1 MKKIIFL
8 GSRTHVFDS
17 AIKMGIEFDHVFAL
31 KGSLLE
37 SKLISEDIEHKS
49 FDMTQKKE
57 VLNFLYKSNFEVLV
71 SNGCPIVFPVE
82 KFDAS
87 QILVNI
93 HPTYLPFLQ
102 GKTPLNGVF
111 YNDYAF
117 YGATMHFID
126 ATIDTGNIIYQHKE
140 EITPDVDLGLLY
152 FLAFELEGFVFRKG
166 WEILKANRFRYSGEK
181 QQGKADYF
189 NRTKE
194 KQQVD
199 FERMGNKELIRKVK
213 SFGIASQ
220 GCYTKLNDRD
230 YRIFEVEEIVHPALL
245 ERFGTSLAG
254 EILLAYD
261 KKLLVKSKDGI
272 LKLKVFQTENE

>member
-1 MKKIIFL
+1 MEKIIFL

-17 AIKMGIEFDHVFAL
+17 AIKMGVTFKHIFAL

-37 SKLISEDIEHKS
+37 SSLISRGIQHKS
-49 FDMTQKKE
+49 FDMAQKKE
-57 VLNFLYKSNFEVLV
+57 VLDFLYESNFEVLV
-71 SNGCPIVFPVE
+71 SNGCPIVFPVD
-82 KFDAS
+82 KFHPS

-111 YNDYAF
+111 YNDYKF

-126 ATIDTGNIIYQHKE
+126 ATIDTGNVIYQHKE
-140 EITPDVDLGLLY
+140 EITPDIDLGLLY

-166 WEILKANRFRYSGEK
+166 WEVLKAHRFNYNGER

-199 FERMGNKELIRKVK
+199 FKLMGNKELMRKVK

-220 GCYTKLNDRD
+220 GCYAKLNDRD

-245 ERFGTSLAG
+245 QRFGTSLAG

-272 LKLKVFQTENE
+272 LKLKVFQEEV